1 MAPSPKIID
10 QVTLNFTDLTGSK
23 TGCTT
28 LGSNKFWKGWVE
40 DNGDGTGN
48 FECRW
53 GATGTPGKDTGSKRR
68 IGLST
73 ALSTFQS
80 KRASKIKKGYT
91 ELEVRDDAEEARKA
105 AAAGVV
111 IPAKGKVAKAP
122 KVVTGHTFHPEVST
136 LLSTIYGSTANTVRR
151 GLSAQAGSTDDN
163 PIGNLSDRQLDIGG
177 GVLDEVE
184 AALEAT
190 FGREDASN
198 KARELPLDREG
209 VPNARI
215 IDLTNAYMSNV
226 PRSID
231 RADRGK
237 RNLHRLVISSFD
249 RLNEQRQFLQLLRDA
264 HVAKAVFA
272 QAAVQTTTGG
282 KESVWYD
289 GLGCDIEALVP
300 GSADFKFVADVFN
313 NQQSRHNANWWRG
326 SRSRLRIVRV
336 FKFSRQNTEAA
347 FLKYAKEVKA
357 KRGATG
363 NIFAWHG
370 TRTPNLLGIGKAGLL
385 MPENLPRGVHTTGKA
400 FGNGI
405 YHAPAWNATRTDK
418 IGTHKTD
425 GTNGALKSMNYTGHQ
440 ASYYGGSGT
449 GNAFMFLQE
458 VALGVPDVRHSA
470 CFNQHRPNGW
480 PVKDW
485 TYANAGGCSTLTHDE
500 VVTYREDAQMFR
512 YLVEIAVD

>member
-1 MAPSPKIID
+1 MAPKIID

-40 DNGDGTGN
+40 DLGGGTAN
-48 FECRW
+48 FCCQW
-53 GATGTPGKDTGSKRR
+53 GATGTPGKTTGSKHG
-68 IGLST
+68 IALST
-73 ALSTFQS
+73 ALSVFA
-80 KRASKIKKGYT
+80 KKKASKIKKGYT
-91 ELEVRDDAEEARKA
+91 ELEVRDDAEEAAKA

-111 IPAKGKVAKAP
+111 IPAKGKAKAP
-122 KVVTGHTFHPEVST
+122 KVVKGRTFDPQVST

-151 GLSAQAGSTDDN
+151 GLSPQAGSTDDN

-184 AALEAT
+184 SALEAE
-190 FGREDASN
+190 FGRETAGN
-198 KARELPLDREG
+198 KDTTLPLDREG
-209 VPNARI
+209 VPNGRI
-215 IDLTNAYMSNV
+215 IELTNQYMSNV

-237 RNLHRLVISSFD
+237 RNLHRLVISSFE
-249 RLNEQRQFLQLLRDA
+249 RLAEQRRFLQLLRDA

-289 GLGCDIEALVP
+289 GLGCDIEALRP
-300 GSADFKFVADVFN
+300 GSDDYKFVARVFN

-326 SRSRLRIVRV
+326 SKSRLRIVRV

-347 FLKYAKEVKA
+347 FDAYSKRIKA

-385 MPENLPRGVHTTGKA
+385 MPENLPRGIRTTGKA

-405 YHAPAWNATRTDK
+405 YHAPAWNATNSK
-418 IGTHKTD
+418 VVAGNKTD

-458 VALGVPDVRHSA
+458 VALGVADVRHSA
-470 CFNQHRPNGW
+470 CFNQHRPSGW
-480 PVKDW
+480 PQKDW
-485 TYANAGGCSTLTHDE
+485 TYANAGGCRTLTHDE
-500 VVTYREDAQMFR
+500 VVTYDENAQMFR